1 MAHHAGMMGFFDAM
15 PGRRQSGGRRSDSL
29 RHRRLA
35 AVCRRWA
42 AALAVGIAVFAALQ
56 CVALSVRTCAVA
68 VAAADLG
75 RGRVVAGADVE
86 VRRFPASAALD
97 AAFGSADEVAGLV
110 LQVDVP
116 AGTPLFPA
124 MARASPVAPPGS
136 AVVDVR
142 LTGDAERLVPGDV
155 VSLMTGGDCTPQDA
169 APGPSDATGTDGS
182 EPDGAGPDASAPNGS
197 EPGGTG
203 PGGEPSGDP
212 SMENGTATPQE
223 PYAPSGGGAGDAGAL
238 RACTLAAAAV
248 VMDRARDD
256 DMGGASVPFAMPAD
270 DAVRVMAMQDR
281 GMIMAVATSDD
292 AVP

>member
-29 RHRRLA
+29 RRRRLA

-68 VAAADLG
+68 VAAADLD

-169 APGPSDATGTDGS
+169 SPSPSGATGTD
-182 EPDGAGPDASAPNGS
+182 GS

-256 DMGGASVPFAMPAD
+256 DMGGASVPFALPAD